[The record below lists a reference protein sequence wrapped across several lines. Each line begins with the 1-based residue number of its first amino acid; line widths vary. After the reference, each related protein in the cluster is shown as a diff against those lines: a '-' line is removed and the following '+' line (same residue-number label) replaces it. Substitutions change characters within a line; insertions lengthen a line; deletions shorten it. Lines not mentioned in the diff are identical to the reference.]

1 MLPGTYTVISSTVCS
16 PEISFGAVQCRD
28 DAKGDG
34 IDFGNQDAIT
44 DDDLSMRL
52 QKRILAPAESPV
64 HKELVKAAAEGQH
77 TTRLEYLLA
86 QGADIDTKGA
96 AGLTALYNAAF
107 RGDLEN
113 VRLLLASGADVN
125 SRHHFAGTPIC
136 IAALRSHADVV
147 KTLLNHKADL
157 SLGTIVI
164 GSAMHCACFSGVIS
178 IIKSMLDCGGTLGRP
193 LIGPDGTW
201 FSRLTMWRWV
211 AALDIRALSELT
223 KTCDAPAS
231 IKLIE
236 ASLNPYRHGEF
247 DHRAITCSPI
257 LLLAE
262 HRNFELLQLCWA
274 DSNEQSPCSPDD
286 IWNAR
291 ISDKPSLSNSSDW
304 SFLGFPG
311 SAPRRAA
318 EPSQNCTLLMWAAA
332 SLKLD
337 LIDHLLVAG
346 AKVDAQDDNGW
357 TALHYAASPFH
368 DAMFDNLG
376 VCIQRLVKGGA
387 NLGKL
392 DELDRTP
399 LILAIDPYHV
409 TLDPRVTRKWGSG
422 LPATFVK
429 TFLDV
434 GGIVEM
440 EETTAYS
447 VLLHAIRY
455 GCRPETIALICTN
468 GAAPRLASTGGLLAL
483 QLALGEHTDEAYLP
497 ILLQHG
503 ADPNARRPLQGIP
516 ESVFRDQ
523 VEQAMN
529 LSPLSMAIRHGA
541 SDAVITALLKHG
553 ANPDECVSSVT
564 TPRRLAE
571 TQGRIDLFPPSV
583 VMSTGTPPPALT
595 PGHSWLQ
602 RISGPVFRTH
612 GKSA

>member
-1 MLPGTYTVISSTVCS
+1 MTTTTFRRKRTPESLPGTYTVISSTVS
-16 PEISFGAVQCRD
+16 SHGISFGAVQCRD
-28 DAKGDG
+28 DANGDG

-44 DDDLSMRL
+44 DDGLSTTPLRL
-52 QKRILAPAESPV
+52 QKRVLAPAESPV

-86 QGADIDTKGA
+86 QGANIDTRGA
-96 AGLTALYNAAF
+96 ADLTALYNAAF
-107 RGDLEN
+107 RGDSEN
-113 VRLLLASGADVN
+113 VQLLLASGADVN
-125 SRHHFAGTPIC
+125 SWHTFSGTPVC
-136 IAALRSHADVV
+136 IAALKGHADVV
-147 KTLLNHKADL
+147 EALLSHKA
-157 SLGTIVI
+157 SLNI
-164 GSAMHCACFSGVIS
+164 GRGVMSSAIHCACFSGNIS
-178 IIKSMLDCGGTLGRP
+178 IVKSLLDRGASLDRKVSLDMRVLYQLRYKMIK
-193 LIGPDGTW
+193 
-201 FSRLTMWRWV
+201 
-211 AALDIRALSELT
+211 
-223 KTCDAPAS
+223 
-231 IKLIE
+231 
-236 ASLNPYRHGEF
+236 ASLNPFRNEEL

-262 HRNFELLQLCWA
+262 RCHFKLLQLCWA
-274 DSNEQSPCSPDD
+274 GYNEQPPCSPDD

-291 ISDKPSLSNSSDW
+291 ISDKPSFDDRTNNQSSTSSDW
-304 SFLGFPG
+304 SFLGFPR
-311 SAPRRAA
+311 SASRRAA
-318 EPSQNCTLLMWAAA
+318 APSQNCTLLMWAAA
-332 SLKLD
+332 SLKFD

-346 AKVDAQDDNGW
+346 AKVDAQDDSGW
-357 TALHYAASPFH
+357 SALHYAASPFT

-387 NLGKL
+387 NLGIL
-392 DELDRTP
+392 DGVDRTP
-399 LILAIDPYHV
+399 LMLAIDRYHI
-409 TLDPRVTRKWGSG
+409 TLDPRLTRKWGSD
-422 LPATFVK
+422 LQTTFIK

-434 GGIVEM
+434 GGNVEM

-455 GCRPETIALICTN
+455 GCRPETIALICKN

-483 QLALGEHTDEAYLP
+483 QLALGEHSDEAYLP

-503 ADPNARRPLQGIP
+503 ADPNARPLQGIP
-516 ESVFRDQ
+516 EPVFHNQ
-523 VEQAMN
+523 LEYAMN
-529 LSPLSMAIRHGA
+529 LSPLSMAICHGA

-571 TQGRIDLFPPSV
+571 TQGRIDISPPSV